1 MKNRKLL
8 LSVTVPFLLLLAA
21 CNKTPA
27 TTVTPTTAPVTATPV
42 PTVAPATATPIPTI
56 VPATATPTPTPI
68 DENNEDTPLVPIF
81 SRAGGF
87 YDESFLL
94 TLSSEEG
101 TKIYFTTDGTDPRTS
116 RNSRVYTQGI
126 AIYDNTSQPNIYS
139 RVKEIS
145 LNEYYPPDFKV
156 DKGINVR
163 AVVKDADG
171 TYGPVITNSYF
182 VGKTADYYSD
192 LRVISLVTDADYLFD
207 HETGAY
213 MVGSRYYEWK
223 ESDDYV
229 AYDPGDVQ
237 NVTNYNFDGRES
249 EFPVTI
255 QVIENGTAVYSS
267 DVGARISGN
276 WSRAAFQKSIRLYA
290 RKEYGDGK
298 MRYAFFDDMT
308 NVEGELID
316 KFDKVTLWNGGN
328 DNHILHFRDAFI
340 QDLAERAGTAVDI
353 MHSEGYILFINGEF
367 WGFYLLR
374 EKPEDYYIK
383 SHYGIDDAQV
393 TVIKNGELESGTDE
407 AYGDYWAFCDWVIN
421 SDMTKEEN
429 YQKFCEQMDVNSFAD
444 YMAIETY
451 VGNTDWAYGYLNNWM
466 VWRSELVDSSLEKA
480 DKKWRFILYDL
491 DLSSGLYGSHD
502 TSYSYD
508 SLGHIDVPWNDFNYA
523 AMLKSL
529 IKNKTFRNTFF
540 NRYTSII
547 DNCFAIKNV
556 EALLEEYTAAYK
568 EVTQATDHR
577 FGRSWAADSYD
588 SEVENLL
595 NFFRN
600 RPKYA
605 KKYLDVFCGRITRN

>member
-1 MKNRKLL
+1 MITKKQLYTIAVSLL
-8 LSVTVPFLLLLAA
+8 ILQFTA
-21 CNKTPA
+21 CHTAPSTEGIAPHTETK
-27 TTVTPTTAPVTATPV
+27 APVTSIPVTTIPTSAPLEEPKADAADTTPV
-42 PTVAPATATPIPTI
+42 PV
-56 VPATATPTPTPI
+56 
-68 DENNEDTPLVPIF
+68 F
-81 SRAGGF
+81 SQNGGF
-87 YDESFLL
+87 YDNSFLL
-94 TLSSEEG
+94 TLSSDDD

-116 RNSRVYTQGI
+116 RTARVYTQGI
-126 AIYDNTSQPNIYS
+126 YIYDNTNEPNTYS
-139 RVKEIS
+139 MLKDIS
-145 LNEYYPPDFKV
+145 LNDYNPPDFQV
-156 DKGINVR
+156 EKGINVR
-163 AVVKDADG
+163 AVVKTADG
-171 TYGPVITNSYF
+171 SFDPVVTNSYF
-182 VGKTADYYSD
+182 IGKTASYYSD
-192 LRVISLVTDADYLFD
+192 LRVISLVTDSDYLFD
-207 HETGAY
+207 PDTGAY

-223 ESDDYV
+223 NSSEYIE
-229 AYDPGDVQ
+229 YDPGDVQ

-255 QVIENGTAVYSS
+255 QLFEDGKAVYSS

-276 WSRAAFQKSIRLYA
+276 WSRSAFQKSIRLYA

-298 MRYAFFDDMT
+298 MRYAFFDGMT
-308 NVEGELID
+308 DTSGNLIN

-340 QDLAERAGTAVDI
+340 QDLAERAGAAVDI
-353 MHSEGYILFINGEF
+353 MHSEPYILFINGEF

-383 SHYGIDDAQV
+383 SHYSIDDTQV
-393 TVIKNGELESGTDE
+393 TVIKNGGLESGTEE
-407 AYGDYWAFCDWVIN
+407 AYGDYWSLCDWVIH
-421 SDMTKEEN
+421 SDMAKEEN
-429 YQKFCEQMDVNSFAD
+429 YQKFCDQMDVNSFAD

-466 VWRSELVDSSLEKA
+466 VWRSEIVDPSLEKA

-491 DLSSGLYGSHD
+491 DLSSGLYGSRD
-502 TSYSYD
+502 TAYTYD

-547 DNCFAIKNV
+547 DNCFAIDNV
-556 EALLEEYTAAYK
+556 EALLEEYTTAYR
-568 EVTQATDHR
+568 EATQTTDYR

-588 SEVENLL
+588 DEVENLL
-595 NFFRN
+595 DFFRN

-605 KKYLDVFCGRITRN
+605 KKYLDVFCGRIK